1 MEFLEVFFPVSGVAT
16 HIVVPPLVAFVI
28 AFFASMGG
36 LSGAFLILPFQMS
49 VLGFISPA
57 VTATNFVYN
66 VVAIPG
72 GVAGYARAGRMNW
85 PLMWTITAGTLPGM
99 LIGYYVRVTYLPE
112 PGRFRVFVGLV
123 LLYLALKLVLE
134 LIKGRGTAEKIPA
147 GSKMPALATV
157 SAGPGRVV
165 YRFGTEEYSF
175 RTLTVAALSFAV
187 GIVGGA
193 YGIGGGAI
201 IAPFLVAGLGLHV
214 YTIAGATLASTFAAS
229 IAGVV
234 FYSTLPSAVQ
244 SRPDWAL
251 GALFGAGGF
260 AGMYL
265 GARVQGLVPQR
276 IIKAIIAAL
285 FGAIAVKYIFL

>member
-1 MEFLEVFFPVSGVAT
+1 MGFLEVFFPVSGVT
-16 HIVVPPLVAFVI
+16 TPIVVPPLVAFVI

-49 VLGFISPA
+49 VLGFVSPA

-66 VVAIPG
+66 VVAIPS

-112 PGRFRVFVGLV
+112 PERFRVFVGFV
-123 LLYLALKLVLE
+123 LLYLALKLIID
-134 LIKGRGTAEKIPA
+134 LIRGRGTPEKVPA
-147 GSKMPALATV
+147 GRKTPVLSTV
-157 SAGPGRVV
+157 TAGLRRIV

-175 RTLTVAALSFAV
+175 STLSVAALSFAV

-201 IAPFLVAGLGLHV
+201 VAPFLVAVLGLHV
-214 YTIAGATLASTFAAS
+214 YTIAGATLASTFVAS

-276 IIKAIIAAL
+276 LIKAIIAAL
-285 FGAIAVKYIFL
+285 LGAIAIKYILL